1 MARKTILVCDNCS
14 KEVPESRGAVMRL
27 NYTDARRG
35 SKQADLCD
43 DCAAG
48 MPGQQVAR
56 RGRRPKSVGVTR
68 GRAFHALCD
77 RLARARTKARPKPG
91 LR

>member
-1 MARKTILVCDNCS
+1 LIFPLGFALYTSDTGGNEMARKTILVCDKCS

-43 DCAAG
+43 ECAAG

-56 RGRRPKSVGVTR
+56 RGRRPKSM
-68 GRAFHALCD
+68 A
-77 RLARARTKARPKPG
+77 
-91 LR
+91 

>member
-1 MARKTILVCDNCS
+1 MARKTILVCDKCS

-43 DCAAG
+43 ECAAG
-48 MPGQQVAR
+48 MPGQAGRAPRPPAEVR
-56 RGRRPKSVGVTR
+56 RGLSSHGV
-68 GRAFHALCD
+68 
-77 RLARARTKARPKPG
+77 
-91 LR
+91 